1 VRSDSSY
8 FIDFPS
14 KWNPLLQV
22 GSNRLGRGVAQIAAS
37 AITVLVIY
45 KDCDYGHF
53 ITIFGSSQ
61 GEFITYN
68 VANKNHCTK

>member
-1 VRSDSSY
+1 MRSDSSY

-22 GSNRLGRGVAQIAAS
+22 GSNRLGCGMAQIAAS
-37 AITVLVIY
+37 AITVLVMY

-53 ITIFGSSQ
+53 MTIFDSSQ
-61 GEFITYN
+61 GEFITCN
-68 VANKNHCTK
+68 VANKSHYN